1 MTWYQK
7 LEQWHQT
14 KLGLAVFGLVEL
26 GLAYI
31 NASQA
36 LDSGSLLRWFI
47 AIVLFIGAMVNF
59 VKFIGKVVGHDKR
72 R

>member
-1 MTWYQK
+1 MKWYQR

-26 GLAYI
+26 GLAYVS
-31 NASQA
+31 ASQA

-59 VKFIGKVVGHDKR
+59 VKLLGKVFKHGR
-72 R
+72 